1 MAVALSVEMLL
12 FSSLFLLPISVISQN
27 NGRVAV
33 GSSLTATTGDS
44 SSWLSPSG
52 DFAFGFS
59 PLGNNDRFLLSIWYA
74 KIPDKT
80 VVWYAYDGNNP
91 MVAPRGSVLN
101 LTANSGLVLNNPQGG
116 ETWKSEITLGTVAN
130 GVMNDTGNFVLQ
142 HQNSGS
148 LWETFSNPTDTILPG
163 QTIERNGTLSCR
175 QSETNYTKGRFQL
188 RLQGDGNLVLNTVNL
203 TTDNANF
210 PYFDTKTT
218 AGTVSGSQ
226 GKQLV
231 FTSSGDMFVRR
242 ENGGR
247 FTLTGTEGVSVRDN
261 YIRATL
267 DFDGIFAL
275 YSHPKNF
282 TGNARW
288 SNPLWYKPDD
298 TCQNLRE
305 EMGFCGYNSVCKLK
319 PDKRPT
325 CKCPKGFSFLDPKDI
340 YRGCKRVESVL
351 LADKWVWIGIS
362 IAAALVLC
370 TAYYLLRRRRSALAS
385 AGGDRAR
392 KQNTWLCF
400 LKSDK
405 LTDEHDQENMG
416 KHDLSVFTY
425 ESVLTATSNFSEA
438 NKLGEGGFGPVYK
451 GKLVTGREIAVK
463 RLSKSSGQGNSE
475 FKNELILIHELQHSN
490 LVQLLGFCIHEDER
504 MLIYEY
510 MPNKSLDYFIFDSI
524 RGVQLDW
531 KKRFGIIE
539 GIAQGLLYLHRFSR
553 TRVIHRDL
561 KASNILLDEN
571 MNPKIADFGL
581 ARIFTHTE
589 LEANTS
595 RIVGTL
601 GYMPPETI
609 EGRVSVK
616 TDVYSFGVLILE
628 IIRGRKINRL
638 CNDDG
643 LLNLVGY
650 AWELWKKNAALEL
663 KDPTLG
669 DSCNGNQL
677 LRCIHISL
685 LCVEENAADRPTM
698 SDVISM
704 LTNESMELP
713 KPKKPAYY
721 TQGNV
726 DFNGIRETGE
736 QAGSINVLSNSDNG
750 GR

>member
-27 NGRVAV
+27 NGTVAV

-142 HQNSGS
+142 HQNSRS

-319 PDKRPT
+319 LDKRPT

-425 ESVLTATSNFSEA
+425 ESVLTATSNFSEE

-475 FKNELILIHELQHSN
+475 FKSEFMLIHELQHSN

-628 IIRGRKINRL
+628 IISGRKINRL

-643 LLNLVGY
+643 LLNL

-677 LRCIHISL
+677 LRCIHVSL

-704 LTNESMELP
+704 LINESMELP

-726 DFNGIRETGE
+726 DFNGIREGGE
-736 QAGSINVLSNSDNG
+736 QAGSINVLSNSDIG